1 MSEKVF
7 DFQGYSVTTSWGKI
21 SQLRSEYMWSPVNL
35 RKHSPKISDLNKS
48 DVSVLDISDINAK
61 LE

>member
-7 DFQGYSVTTSWGKI
+7 DFQGYSVKI

-35 RKHSPKISDLNKS
+35 RKHCAKISDLNKS